1 MYYRQHWI
9 SWRSK
14 RGLEPPLRK
23 LSIYSMPHGCG
34 HVRWAVRS
42 WRLKARSA
50 RLAFE
55 AWQQSRFVLRIH
67 GDWPQD
73 VREAQKAYP
82 GTEAWLLS
90 CSSSEGGWGRWFP
103 NSQGSG
109 AGGWMQFMSG
119 TFYSFAR
126 SARTDLLERG
136 FHVDEKEWDWYSQ
149 LGQALAG
156 AWGITHGMRHH
167 WSGARC

>member
-1 MYYRQHWI
+1 MQLRAE
-9 SWRSK
+9 
-14 RGLEPPLRK
+14 RGVFPAKDRK
-23 LSIYSMPHGCG
+23 LSSYSMPYGCA
-34 HVRWAVRS
+34 HVQWAYKS
-42 WRLKARSA
+42 WQQKAHSA
-50 RLAFE
+50 RVALEKWRVAQE
-55 AWQQSRFVLRIH
+55 RLTLRMH
-67 GDWPQD
+67 GNWPQD

-109 AGGWMQFMSG
+109 AGGWLQFMSG
-119 TFYSFAR
+119 TFDSFAR
-126 SARTDLLERG
+126 SARTDLLDRG
-136 FHVDEKEWDWYSQ
+136 FRVDEKEWDWYSQ